1 MRRIALGNT
10 GLSVSR
16 LGLGTDILHT
26 GGITLQDVTRI
37 ALRAWELGIN
47 LIDTDRWYDVYPA
60 LAEAVRAMDRSRL
73 VLVTKTYEK
82 THQGA
87 WNDIRYALETLQVDY
102 LDLFHLHA
110 VDSMEQFAEMAGAL
124 EALQEAKEQGLIRHI
139 GLSTHA
145 VPVMEQMADHP
156 EIEAI
161 LTVLN
166 LTGKNM
172 HKSGTRQEME
182 KAIRRSYEAGQG
194 VYIMKPFARGRLF
207 DDENKD
213 SPLSPEQVEQGL
225 TYLYGFPYI
234 HSVVPGMRSIQQ
246 VEQCVSLVERLDAA
260 PIRS

>member
-1 MRRIALGNT
+1 MRQILLGKT

-16 LGLGTDILHT
+16 LGLGTDILHA
-26 GGITLQDVTRI
+26 GGITLQDVTRV
-37 ALRAWELGIN
+37 ALRAWDLGIN

-60 LAEAVRAMDRSRL
+60 LAEAIRSMDRSKL

-82 THQGA
+82 THDGA
-87 WNDIRYALETLQVDY
+87 WSDIRYALETLKVDY

-110 VDSMEQFAEMAGAL
+110 VDSMGQFAEMAGAL
-124 EALQEAKEQGLIRHI
+124 SALQEAKAQGLIRHI

-145 VPVMEQMADHP
+145 VPVMQEMADHP

-182 KAIRRSYEAGQG
+182 VAIRRSYQAGQG

-234 HSVVPGMRSIQQ
+234 HSVVPGMRSIEQ
-246 VEQCVSLVERLDAA
+246 VEQCVRIVERLDQSRL
-260 PIRS
+260 RS

>member
-1 MRRIALGNT
+1 MLGKT

-16 LGLGTDILHT
+16 LGLGTDILHA

-37 ALRAWELGIN
+37 ALRAWELGIT

-60 LAEAVRAMDRSRL
+60 LAEAISAMERSQL
-73 VLVTKTYEK
+73 VLATKTYEK
-82 THQGA
+82 SREGA
-87 WNDIRYALETLQVDY
+87 WNDIHYALDTLKVDY
-102 LDLFHLHA
+102 IDLFHLHA
-110 VDSMEQFAEMAGAL
+110 VDTIEQYGEMAGAL
-124 EALQEAKEQGLIRHI
+124 EALQEAKAQGLIRHI

-145 VPVMEQMADHP
+145 VPVMQAMADHD

-172 HKSGTRQEME
+172 HRSGTRQEME
-182 KAIRRSYEAGQG
+182 GAIERSYRAGQG

-207 DDENKD
+207 EDENKD

-225 TYLYGFPYI
+225 SYLYGLPYI
-234 HSVVPGMRSIQQ
+234 HAVIPGMRSIEQ
-246 VEQCVSLVERLDAA
+246 VEQCVSLVERLDQPAL
-260 PIRS
+260 RSGPR

>member
-1 MRRIALGNT
+1 VRQVLLGKT
-10 GLSVSR
+10 DLSVSR
-16 LGLGTDILHT
+16 LGLGTDILHA

-60 LAEAVRAMDRSRL
+60 LAEAISSMDRSRL

-82 THQGA
+82 SFKGA
-87 WNDIRYALETLQVDY
+87 WNDVHYALDTLKVDY
-102 LDLFHLHA
+102 IDLFHLHA
-110 VDSMEQFAEMAGAL
+110 VDSMEQYGEMAGAL
-124 EALQEAKEQGLIRHI
+124 RALQDAKAQGLIRHV
-139 GLSTHA
+139 GLSSHA
-145 VPVMEQMADHP
+145 VPVVQAMADHH

-172 HKSGTRQEME
+172 HKSGTRHEME
-182 KAIRRSYEAGQG
+182 QAVRRSYEAGQG

-225 TYLYGFPYI
+225 GYLYGFPYI
-234 HSVVPGMRSIQQ
+234 HAVIPGMRSIEQ
-246 VEQCVSLVERLDAA
+246 VEQCVSIVERLDR
-260 PIRS
+260 PDLGL